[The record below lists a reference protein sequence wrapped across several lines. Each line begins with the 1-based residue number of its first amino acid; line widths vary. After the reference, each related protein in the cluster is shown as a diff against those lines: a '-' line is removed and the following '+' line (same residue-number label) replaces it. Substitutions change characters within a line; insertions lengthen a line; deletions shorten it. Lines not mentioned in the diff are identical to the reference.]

1 MTPVRVGDLR
11 VGQIVVAH
19 NRVEM
24 LENSPVLAVTQADLD
39 GWRKYPDD
47 VWSFYIL
54 YDPPPEPIKLSREL
68 FDWFERVI
76 EENEDPR
83 ERHMGVVLTSA
94 EIFVKKVREADLNAS
109 STAG

>member
-1 MTPVRVGDLR
+1 VTPVRVGDLR

-24 LENSPVLAVTQADLD
+24 LENSPVVAVTQADLD

-47 VWSFYIL
+47 VWSFYVI
-54 YDPPPEPIKLSREL
+54 YDPPPEPIEVDREL
-68 FDWFERVI
+68 FDWFEKVVK
-76 EENEDPR
+76 ENEDPR
-83 ERHMGVVLTSA
+83 ERHFGVLIQSA
-94 EIFVKKVREADLNAS
+94 EIFVKKVREADSDAS